1 MKEAESYILKVRSET
16 MKKLWSKILLLLLFL
31 ACAIIILIPVLQEIK
46 LGLDLQG
53 GFEILYSI
61 EPLDEDEEVDD
72 DMVTATYKTLTK
84 RIDVLGIL
92 EPTISIEGDKI
103 RVQLAGIDNADE
115 AREVLSQTASLTF
128 RDTDDNLLMTSDVLT
143 SGGAKVS
150 QDDSGNPVVALSIKD
165 RDEFYEQTKKVSEM
179 DDNRIVIWLDFDS
192 ATDSFSSEEA
202 SCGSLSDSRCLSV
215 ATVSQGFSSDVIIQG
230 DFDEEEVE
238 NLVDLINSGS
248 MPAKLVEVSSK
259 SVEASF
265 GANSLEKTVTAGVVG
280 ITLICLLLILIY
292 RTAGLLASVGIII
305 YSSLTFF
312 IFWLINGTLTLPGIA
327 AVIIGISMA
336 VDSNVISFSRIKEE
350 LYKGKSVSSAFKY
363 GNKTSFKTILDANIT
378 TFIVAIILFIF
389 GESSVRG
396 FATMLIISVFS
407 TMIVMVFFV
416 RWIMRKFVNTKVFED
431 KPKLFI
437 GVNPKDIP
445 NVDKGEKRTKY
456 FYQNV
461 DFVSKRKIFLSIAA
475 IVAIVGLV
483 FLGIKGLNLGVD
495 FRGGTAVTIQ
505 TEESLSESTLTDDIA
520 SLGYE
525 SYNFEVQSNDTY
537 TIRIDDILDKEETDT
552 VKEYFDNKYSAS
564 TDIGV
569 ISDIVKNELIQNA
582 IISLIL
588 ASLAI
593 VIYISL
599 RFKFSYGVSCIVA
612 LLLNV
617 LVTVAL
623 FSIFRLEV
631 STIFI
636 AAILSIIGYSVNDII
651 ITFDRIRENVAKRK
665 KIKNIDTYNELV
677 NTSLREVFNRSII
690 TNVTTLIPVIALIFL
705 GAYDIINFNIAL
717 LFGIIVGTLS
727 SIFMASQL
735 WLEIEKRNVKKGKKD
750 KKRWYEVED
759 EIDELNVKGINS

>member
-1 MKEAESYILKVRSET
+1 
-16 MKKLWSKILLLLLFL
+16 MKKLWSRILLLLIIL
-31 ACAIIILIPVLQEIK
+31 ACAIIILIPVLKEIK

-53 GFEILYSI
+53 GFEVLYDI
-61 EPLDEDEEVDD
+61 EPIEEGQKVDD
-72 DMVTATYKTLTK
+72 EMVNATYNTLTK
-84 RIDVLGIL
+84 RIDVLGVL
-92 EPTISIEGDKI
+92 EPTISIEGNKI

-128 RDTDDNLLMTSDVLT
+128 RDTNDNLLMTSDVLT

-150 QDDSGNPVVALSIKD
+150 QDEAGNPVVSLSVKD

-179 DDNRIVIWLDFDS
+179 DDNRIVIWLDFDPM
-192 ATDSFSSEEA
+192 TDSFSSEEE
-202 SCGSLSDSRCLSV
+202 SCGSLNSSRCLSV
-215 ATVSQGFSSDVIIQG
+215 ASVSQGFSSDVIIQG
-230 DFDEEEVE
+230 NFEQEEVE

-265 GANSLEKTVTAGVVG
+265 GANSLEKTVTAGAVG
-280 ITLICLLLILIY
+280 IVFICLFLIVLY
-292 RTAGLLASVGIII
+292 RVSGLLASAGIII
-305 YSSLTFF
+305 YSALTFF

-327 AVIIGISMA
+327 AVIIGIGMA

-350 LYKGKSVSSAFKY
+350 LYKGKSVSNAFKQ
-363 GNKTSFKTILDANIT
+363 GNKTSFTTILDANIT
-378 TFIVAIILFIF
+378 TLIVAIILFIF
-389 GESSVRG
+389 GESSVKG

-407 TMIVMVFFV
+407 TMLIMVFFT
-416 RWIMRKFVNTKVFED
+416 RWIMKKFIDTKVFED
-431 KPKLFI
+431 KPRLFI
-437 GVNPKDIP
+437 GVDPKDIP

-475 IVAIVGLV
+475 VVAVVGLV

-505 TEESLSESTLTDDIA
+505 TEENLKESTVTKDIKN
-520 SLGYE
+520 LGYE
-525 SYNFEVQSNDTY
+525 SYNFETQNNDTY
-537 TIRIDDILDKEETDT
+537 TVRIDDTLNKEESNE
-552 VKEYFDNKYSAS
+552 VKDYFNDKYDAS

-569 ISDIVKNELIQNA
+569 ISDVVKDELIKNA
-582 IISLIL
+582 IISLVL
-588 ASLAI
+588 AALAI

-599 RFKFSYGVSCIVA
+599 RFKFSYGVSCIAA

-623 FSIFRLEV
+623 FCIFRFEV

-651 ITFDRIRENVAKRK
+651 ITFDRIRENVSK
-665 KIKNIDTYNELV
+665 KKNIKNPNEYNDIV
-677 NTSLREVFNRSII
+677 NTSLREVFNRSVI
-690 TNVTTLIPVIALIFL
+690 TNLTTLIPIIALIFL
-705 GAYDIINFNIAL
+705 GAHDIINFNIAL
-717 LFGIIVGTLS
+717 LFGIIIGTLS

-735 WLEIEKRNVKKGKKD
+735 WLEIEKRNIKKGKKD
-750 KKRWYEVED
+750 KKMWYEAED
-759 EIDELNVKGINS
+759 EIDELSVKGVNS